1 MVICFYVFSTCT
13 MQKTPKQMAIT
24 NYTHTVCKYKIGMH
38 VAHQH
43 YWWRFFFFLLFDSFF
58 FLFQTLFEWTRF
70 FLSCKLLFLNSIW
83 MWFWFWF
90 RISIE
95 ARWTRK
101 KYQFVSGDDFQTV
114 FFFLSLLRDVV
125 FFLSKYT
132 CNYFVFNCLVVIIT
146 MYKCSNNSCACP
158 EAKYYTFKE
167 NQIKNKIINSQQKS
181 NG

>member
-1 MVICFYVFSTCT
+1 MVICFYIFSTCT

-114 FFFLSLLRDVV
+114 FFFYLYCVMLFFFFQNTLVTILSLIVLLSSSRCTNVQITVVLALR
-125 FFLSKYT
+125 LSTTRSK
-132 CNYFVFNCLVVIIT
+132 
-146 MYKCSNNSCACP
+146 K
-158 EAKYYTFKE
+158 
-167 NQIKNKIINSQQKS
+167 IK
-181 NG
+181 